1 MASAVGVQVPPP
13 APTNALTHNFVG
25 QHDKEEGAALAPQE
39 WWIDG
44 MNVTETNAE
53 GLNRELKI
61 VVGAD
66 ELEEKLSSR
75 LDDLKDKAQIKGFRP
90 GHVPKEH
97 LRKVYGRSVMA
108 EVVQQAVQETSQQA
122 ISDREERP
130 AFQPKVSLPEDEE
143 EINQIF
149 DGTCDLSYTMTF
161 EVLPTVEVMD
171 LSTLELERPTTP
183 VADND
188 IEEAVERIVA
198 TNPNFKPKDGPAQT
212 GDRVTIDFV
221 GKLNGEAFDGGT
233 ATDAPITLGAG
244 GFIPGFEEGLEGVT
258 AGDDKIIE
266 ATFPEAYGEP
276 KLAGKTVTFEVKVK
290 EVAGSEAPTLDDE
303 FAKSLGAESVAQM
316 RETVKG
322 RLEFDRNM
330 ASRLKVK
337 RALLDGLNEGH
348 TFELPP
354 TLVDTEFKAIWDKVL
369 HDQEHSKKT
378 FEDEGTTAEDAKK
391 EYRDIAERRVRL
403 GLLLSEIGSRN
414 EITVSDDEINKA
426 LIERIRQFPG
436 QERQVYDFYRNTP
449 EALAELRAPIFEDK
463 VVDYILELAK
473 VSDKDVSLEE
483 LYKDLD
489 DGQGQEHG
497 HDHNHDHDHDH

>member
-1 MASAVGVQVPPP
+1 
-13 APTNALTHNFVG
+13 
-25 QHDKEEGAALAPQE
+25 LAPQE

-53 GLNRELKI
+53 GLHRELKI

-75 LDDLKDKAQIKGFRP
+75 LEDLKSKARIKGFRP

-108 EVVQQAVQETSQQA
+108 EVVQQAVQETSQKA

-130 AFQPKVSLPEDEE
+130 AFQPQVKLPEDEA

-149 DGTCDLSYTMTF
+149 DGKGDLAFTMTF

-171 LSTLELERPTTP
+171 LSKISLERPTTP
-183 VADND
+183 VTDKD
-188 IEEAVERIVA
+188 IDEAVERIIA
-198 TNPNFKPKDGPAQT
+198 TNPTFTPKDGPAQK

-244 GFIPGFEEGLEGVT
+244 GFIPGFEEGLDGVS
-258 AGDDKIIE
+258 AGEEKVIE
-266 ATFPEAYGEP
+266 ATFPDAYGEP
-276 KLAGKTVTFEVKVK
+276 KLAGKTVQFEVKVK
-290 EVAGSEAPTLDDE
+290 EVAAPQAPTLDDE
-303 FAKSLGAESVAQM
+303 FAKSLGAESVSQM

-337 RALLDGLNEGH
+337 RALLDALNEGH
-348 TFELPP
+348 SFELPP
-354 TLVDTEFKAIWDKVL
+354 TLVENEFKAIWDQVL

-378 FEDEGTTAEDAKK
+378 FEDEGTTEEKAKAE
-391 EYRDIAERRVRL
+391 YQDIAARRVRL
-403 GLLLSEIGSRN
+403 GLLLSEIGSKN
-414 EITVSDDEINKA
+414 EITVSDDEVNKA

-463 VVDYILELAK
+463 VVDYILELAN
-473 VSDKDVSLEE
+473 VTDKDVSLED

-489 DGQGQEHG
+489 DGQGND
-497 HDHNHDHDHDH
+497 HDHSHDHDHDHDHDHNH

>member
-1 MASAVGVQVPPP
+1 
-13 APTNALTHNFVG
+13 
-25 QHDKEEGAALAPQE
+25 
-39 WWIDG
+39 

-53 GLNRELKI
+53 GLRRELKV

-75 LDDLKDKAQIKGFRP
+75 LEELKGKARIKGFRP

-108 EVVQQAVQETSQQA
+108 EVVQQAVQETSQKA
-122 ISDREERP
+122 ISEREERP
-130 AFQPKVSLPEDEE
+130 AFQPKVSLPDDEA
-143 EINQIF
+143 EIAQIF
-149 DGTCDLSYTMTF
+149 DGTSDLAYTMTF

-171 LSTLELERPTTP
+171 LSTISLERPTTP
-183 VADND
+183 VSDKD
-188 IEEAVERIVA
+188 VDEAIERILA
-198 TNPNFKPKDGPAQT
+198 TNQNYKPKEGAAKK

-221 GKLNGEAFDGGT
+221 GKLDGEAFEGGT

-244 GFIPGFEEGLEGVT
+244 GFIPGFEEGLMGVK
-258 AGDDKIIE
+258 AGEEKVVD
-266 ATFPEAYGEP
+266 ATFPEGYGEP
-276 KLAGKTVTFEVKVK
+276 RLAGKAVTFEVKVK
-290 EVAGSEAPTLDDE
+290 EVAAPETPTLDED

-337 RALLDGLNEGH
+337 RALLDALNEGH
-348 TFELPP
+348 DFELPP
-354 TLVDTEFKAIWDKVL
+354 TLVENEFKAIWDQVM
-369 HDQEHSKKT
+369 HDLEHSKKT
-378 FEDEGTTAEDAKK
+378 FEDEGTTEEKAKD
-391 EYRDIAERRVRL
+391 EYRGIAERRVRL
-403 GLLLSEIGSRN
+403 GLLLSEIGMRN
-414 EITVSDDEINKA
+414 EITVSDDEVNKA

-463 VVDYILELAK
+463 VVDLIVDMAK
-473 VSDKDVSLEE
+473 VSERTVPVEE
-483 LYKDLD
+483 LLKDPNAA
-489 DGQGQEHG
+489 GGAG
-497 HDHNHDHDHDH
+497 GAAVGG